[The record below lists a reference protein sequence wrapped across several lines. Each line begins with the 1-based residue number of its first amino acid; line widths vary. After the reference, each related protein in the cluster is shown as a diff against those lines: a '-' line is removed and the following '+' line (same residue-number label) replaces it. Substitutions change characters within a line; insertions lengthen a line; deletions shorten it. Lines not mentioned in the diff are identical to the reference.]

1 MTARLPAILLVL
13 LTISLS
19 LSSHA
24 QQTSAKLR
32 QYVSRYYIINSDLD
46 ESIVKEADL
55 RLTRMAEEYHQ
66 RTSGFSGTIREKLP
80 FYLFGHE
87 ADYLAAGGTADS
99 AGRFTG
105 TELMALAGHKP
116 GPELWRLI
124 QHEGFH
130 QFARAVIGGDLPIWV
145 NEGLAE
151 YFAEGAFTG
160 DGFVT
165 GLIPQDR
172 LDRLRGL
179 LKSQHAVPL
188 DRLLSMT
195 HQEWNQSL
203 DVANYDEAW
212 SLVHFLAH
220 ADNQRYQKPFIA
232 YIRAVARGQD
242 AQQARSQSLGDI
254 AAIEQRW
261 KQYWLTVPDN
271 PTQMEYEKAAVAT
284 VTSFLARENLARK
297 SFASFAQLTDSVEHS
312 SLKSASELWLP
323 ASLLTSAMKM
333 VPSDAQWSIDAAPD
347 RLPEIVLNSPD
358 GSRLTGTFTLAHG
371 KIGKLIVTQNVA
383 GVTAEKKYERN
394 HR

>member
-1 MTARLPAILLVL
+1 MTARLAANLLVL

-19 LSSHA
+19 AHA

-32 QYVSRYYIINSDLD
+32 QYVTRYYIINSDLD

-66 RTSGFSGTIREKLP
+66 RTSGFSGTIRERLP

-105 TELMALAGHKP
+105 TELMALAGDRP

-151 YFAEGAFTG
+151 YFAEGVFTG

-203 DVANYDEAW
+203 EVVNYDEAW

-232 YIRAVARGQD
+232 YIRAVAQGQD
-242 AQQARSQSLGDI
+242 AQQARSQNLGDI

-261 KQYWLTVPDN
+261 KQYWLTLPDN
-271 PTQMEYEKAAVAT
+271 PTAMEYEKAAVST
-284 VTSFLARENLARK
+284 VTSFLARANLERK
-297 SFASFAQLTDSVEHS
+297 SFESFAQLTDSVEHS

-323 ASLLTSAMKM
+323 RSLLNAALGIPPRAADWSL
-333 VPSDAQWSIDAAPD
+333 DAPPG
-347 RLPEIVLNSPD
+347 RLPQIILRTGDNM
-358 GSRLTGTFTLAHG
+358 RLIGTFTIAHG
-371 KIGKLIVTQNVA
+371 KIVKIMVT
-383 GVTAEKKYERN
+383 RSP
-394 HR
+394 HP